1 MLISLSPQF
10 FPISKVFEM
19 ATKRKFAAENS
30 GALVPVKKPKQN
42 QLALQDQGG
51 AIQSVWVNIFPVC
64 VLLWRHNCLHVV
76 ELCYAMLSNTQHY
89 FNCWLYL

>member
-1 MLISLSPQF
+1 MFAVIRWPKYQVSRKWMSCRSPGLVAPRTQCSF
-10 FPISKVFEM
+10 HWARSSSPSVKVFEM

-51 AIQSVWVNIFPVC
+51 AIQSV
-64 VLLWRHNCLHVV
+64 
-76 ELCYAMLSNTQHY
+76 
-89 FNCWLYL
+89 

>member
-1 MLISLSPQF
+1 MLVSLSPQF
-10 FPISKVFEM
+10 FPISKVFKM

-51 AIQSVWVNIFPVC
+51 AIQSV
-64 VLLWRHNCLHVV
+64 
-76 ELCYAMLSNTQHY
+76 
-89 FNCWLYL
+89 